1 MDKGLPAT
9 AWSLEVGGAGT
20 GGNTRI
26 TTVPAQSGAGRVKV
40 TATDHGVQE
49 GARRFEI
56 DGSGPAQVLLSTQ
69 SPVDLTRQTNGDVM
83 LLATM
88 RVDAAPTRPV
98 TLSLRSGPGGGQV
111 ALGRME
117 KLPVGQWKTL
127 GVPLKCFGGNVN
139 MGKVDSPFILATE
152 GALTVSVARVALGT
166 TADVTTSCK

>member
-1 MDKGLPAT
+1 MGLPAT

-20 GGNTRI
+20 GGNTRV
-26 TTVPAQSGAGRVKV
+26 TTVPAQSGSGRVKV
-40 TATDHGVQE
+40 TATDYGVQE
-49 GARRFEI
+49 GARRFAI
-56 DGSGPAQVLLSTQ
+56 DGSGPAQISLSTQ

-83 LLATM
+83 LLSTM
-88 RVDAAPTRPV
+88 RVDAAPTKPV

-111 ALGRME
+111 ALGGME
-117 KLPVGQWKTL
+117 KLPAGQWKTL

-166 TADVTTSCK
+166 TADVTLSCAR